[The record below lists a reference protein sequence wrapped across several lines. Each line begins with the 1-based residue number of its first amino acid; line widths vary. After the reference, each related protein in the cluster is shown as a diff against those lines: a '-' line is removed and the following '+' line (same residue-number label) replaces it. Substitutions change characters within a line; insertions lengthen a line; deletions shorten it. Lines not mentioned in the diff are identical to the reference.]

1 MEESTQTYDPQR
13 IIQTVFRDT
22 TVVTELD
29 LDNDSCITIHQNA
42 FAKKYYAEL
51 INKPFKYS
59 KVIAVFIERQICQE
73 EQQIIRD
80 ITKIENIREVLRTK
94 NSFSIIYR
102 SVLPQD
108 DKHIYSIIKIIK
120 MGEEKEPHK
129 AIIIFEKYD
138 NEIQKQIMYRKN
150 LNHARH
156 NAEIAE
162 MSKTSFLFNMSHDL
176 RTPMNAIM
184 GLTDIAKRHVSDSN
198 RVREC
203 LEKIA
208 FASDNLL
215 SLINDILDMTR
226 LETGAIQSEI
236 EPANI
241 KQIITHIIEMIE
253 PTAKMNGKSILCEFN
268 NLVHTNLKIDVLHLG
283 QVMMNLIDNAIKYS
297 DPGAAVNVS
306 VEENNTTDEDNAYYT
321 IKVSNTGNGI
331 DPEFL
336 PKIFEPFTRQRNST
350 MSGIQGTGLGL
361 SITKKLV
368 ELMNGM
374 IEVDSV
380 PKKEIVFTIK
390 LSFPI
395 NKAKK
400 EARKLED
407 IKRDIKH
414 KTDLT
419 KFKVLL
425 VEDNELNREIA
436 KDILID
442 NNIQVEVAEN
452 GEIAV
457 SIMKK
462 AKPGEF
468 NAVFMD
474 IQMPVMDGYT
484 ATRKIRSMPQYS
496 PDKLPI
502 IALTANAFEED
513 KNRCFSVGMND
524 HIAKPVSSKKLI
536 ETLKK
541 YC

>member
-1 MEESTQTYDPQR
+1 
-13 IIQTVFRDT
+13 
-22 TVVTELD
+22 
-29 LDNDSCITIHQNA
+29 
-42 FAKKYYAEL
+42 
-51 INKPFKYS
+51 
-59 KVIAVFIERQICQE
+59 
-73 EQQIIRD
+73 
-80 ITKIENIREVLRTK
+80 
-94 NSFSIIYR
+94 
-102 SVLPQD
+102 
-108 DKHIYSIIKIIK
+108 
-120 MGEEKEPHK
+120 MGC
-129 AIIIFEKYD
+129 
-138 NEIQKQIMYRKN
+138 
-150 LNHARH
+150 
-156 NAEIAE
+156 
-162 MSKTSFLFNMSHDL
+162 
-176 RTPMNAIM
+176 
-184 GLTDIAKRHVSDSN
+184 
-198 RVREC
+198 VREC

-226 LETGAIQSEI
+226 LETGAIQSET

-241 KQIITHIIEMIE
+241 KQIINHIIEMIE

-297 DPGAAVNVS
+297 DSGAAVNVF

-321 IKVSNTGNGI
+321 IKVSNTGSGI
-331 DPEFL
+331 NPEFL

-374 IEVDSV
+374 IEVESE
-380 PKKEIVFTIK
+380 KNKETIFTIK
-390 LSFPI
+390 LNFSI
-395 NKAKK
+395 NKSKK

-436 KDILID
+436 QDILID

-457 SIMKK
+457 DIMKK
-462 AKPGEF
+462 ANPGEF